1 MATQSLV
8 LYLLILGCEVAFWLI
23 LLLSLVAR
31 YLLHRG
37 ALSRSLLL
45 SLPFVD
51 VLLLAF
57 TALDLRAGTTATVA
71 HGLAAVYVG
80 FTIAF
85 GSVAV
90 RWADAHFAYRFASGA
105 VPAAAPATGWKA
117 VRFDFELWLR
127 CIAGWIVAFALL
139 EAMVALVGNDAVT
152 QPLRVW
158 YKFGFGSVFFW
169 FVFWPAWSLM
179 FFRRKAR

>member
-1 MATQSLV
+1 MCCSWRSPPWTCVRERQQSLTG
-8 LYLLILGCEVAFWLI
+8 LP
-23 LLLSLVAR
+23 
-31 YLLHRG
+31 
-37 ALSRSLLL
+37 RS
-45 SLPFVD
+45 
-51 VLLLAF
+51 
-57 TALDLRAGTTATVA
+57 TLDSQS
-71 HGLAAVYVG
+71 
-80 FTIAF
+80 F

-127 CIAGWIVAFALL
+127 SIAGWIVAFALL
-139 EAMVALVGNDAVT
+139 EALVALVGNDAVT

-169 FVFWPAWSLM
+169 FVFGPAWSLV

>member
-31 YLLHRG
+31 YLLHRR

-127 CIAGWIVAFALL
+127 SIAGWIVAFALL
-139 EAMVALVGNDAVT
+139 EALVALVGNDAVT

-169 FVFWPAWSLM
+169 FVFGPAWSLV